1 MQNLNLLE
9 DVLETIAED
18 ENLLRIKRLIV
29 FACHGFWVE
38 DQEDLQAMELRT
50 LIEELLA
57 AIPDVDTL
65 KHMLNS
71 SVKKLSKPEVYTV
84 VAELI
89 VDSIGML
96 YTKSPRQVFPDLV
109 PQSIQPEKI
118 LKNLILEQNG
128 LTTEINSIEY
138 ATDDSTAIERKTE
151 RLVGRKFEEI
161 PNLFD
166 LKLEVSNSIAPLRA
180 KILVFSILHYQ
191 FDPRDRSWR
200 DLYTHDL
207 GELLQNLYQFCG
219 TIEKLDESLRHTA
232 NQLGGDQEYLQAAGT
247 IANYM
252 KPLYFS

>member
-9 DVLETIAED
+9 DVLETLEQD

-38 DQEDLQAMELRT
+38 DPGDLQSMELST

-71 SVKKLSKPEVYTV
+71 SVKKLSKPDVYLV

-89 VDSIGML
+89 VDSVGML
-96 YTKSPRQVFPDLV
+96 YSKSPKQIFPELV
-109 PQSIQPEKI
+109 PQSKESNQNLAPE
-118 LKNLILEQNG
+118 ENG
-128 LTTEINSIEY
+128 LTTEVNLINY
-138 ATDDSTAIERKTE
+138 ATDDTTAIERKAD
-151 RLVGRKFEEI
+151 RLVGRKFETI

-166 LKLEVSNSIAPLRA
+166 LKLEICNSVSPLRA

-191 FDPRDRSWR
+191 FDPRDRVWR
-200 DLYTHDL
+200 DLYTYDL
-207 GELLQNLYQFCG
+207 GELLQGLYQFCA
-219 TIEKLDESLRHTA
+219 TVEKLDESLGHTA
-232 NQLGGDQEYLQAAGT
+232 SQLGGDQEYLQAAGT
-247 IANYM
+247 ILNYM